1 MPFNY
6 LPHTEAERLEML
18 ARIGVASIDDLYQ
31 AVPDSLRHFELE
43 IPPSASELEVNRRLS
58 SLAARN
64 VPTSQV
70 NSFLGAGAQRRYAPA
85 AVDWVLH
92 RSEFLTAYTPYQPEV
107 AQGTLQVIY
116 EFQSLICQMTGLD
129 VANASLYDGSTAVPE
144 AAFMAMRITRR
155 PRVLIARD
163 VHPEYR
169 EVLATYASGPHAD
182 IAEVPLS
189 GGMLDRARLAELL
202 TPEVACLVV
211 QVPSFLG
218 TVQDM
223 HSLAEQVHAAGALL
237 VVVADPTSLG
247 ILEAPGAYGADIVV
261 GEAQAFGN
269 AVAFGGPYV
278 GFMAC
283 RETFAR
289 QMPGRIV
296 GQTLDSRGQRCFT
309 LTMQTREQHIRREKA
324 TSNICTN
331 QALNALAATV
341 HMAVLGPTGLRD
353 LGRIGLQRAH
363 ALAEKLARLPGFS
376 LAIDAPFFNEF
387 VLRLPADAN
396 ATTTALAE
404 RGILPGVAL
413 GHWYPEYAD
422 CLLVSVTEL
431 NTPEDC
437 DRLVDALADLPATRS
452 VVAR

>member
-6 LPHTEAERLEML
+6 LPHTEAERREML
-18 ARIGVASIDDLYQ
+18 SRIGVESIDDLYS
-31 AVPDSLRHFELE
+31 AVPDALRQFELE
-43 IPPSASELEVNRRLS
+43 LPASASEMEVSRRLS
-58 SLAARN
+58 ALAARN

-70 NSFLGAGAQRRYAPA
+70 SAFLGAGAQRRFAPA

-116 EFQSLICQMTGLD
+116 EFQSLICHLTGLD

-144 AAFMAMRITRR
+144 AAFMAMRLTRR
-155 PRVLIARD
+155 PRILIARD

-169 EVLATYASGPHAD
+169 EVLATYASGPQAD
-182 IAEVPLS
+182 VAEVPLE
-189 GGMLDRARLAELL
+189 GGVLDRARLAECL

-218 TVQDM
+218 TVSDM
-223 HSLAEQVHAAGALL
+223 RSLAEQVHAAGALL
-237 VVVADPTSLG
+237 VVVADPTTLG
-247 ILEAPGAYGADIVV
+247 VLEAPGAYGADIVV
-261 GEAQAFGN
+261 GEAHSFGN
-269 AVAFGGPYV
+269 ALSYGGPYV

-283 RETFAR
+283 RESFAR

-341 HMAVLGPTGLRD
+341 HMAVLGPRGIQD
-353 LGRIGLQRAH
+353 LGLIALQRAH
-363 ALAEKLARLPGFS
+363 ALADRLSRLPGFTIEFDS
-376 LAIDAPFFNEF
+376 PFFHEF
-387 VLRLPADAN
+387 VLRLPESPDNTVAR
-396 ATTTALAE
+396 LQE
-404 RGILPGVAL
+404 QGILPGVPL
-413 GHWYPEYAD
+413 GTWYPELAN

-431 NTPEDC
+431 NSPEDC

-452 VVAR
+452 AVAR